1 MTVEKVKK
9 TGWRG
14 PENGRNV
21 NGRPK
26 KSEQQDKEK
35 KTNRELR
42 QEELLSLVRKFKPL
56 QTKAIQ
62 AAVKVID
69 NAESNDGS
77 KLRAAAL
84 LIETHRALLKDL
96 YDYRYDDDTAEEIT
110 QDPPAPVFSLKMI
123 DNDNDDTE

>member
-1 MTVEKVKK
+1 MSDTIKK

-14 PENGRNV
+14 PEGSINRA
-21 NGRPK
+21 GRPK
-26 KSEQQDKEK
+26 KSEEDKEK

-69 NAESNDGS
+69 NSQSNDSS

-84 LIETHRALLKDL
+84 IIETHRALLKDL
-96 YDYRYDDDTAEEIT
+96 YDYRYDEESAEEVTI
-110 QDPPAPVFSLKMI
+110 DPPTPKFSLKMLENEE
-123 DNDNDDTE
+123 D

>member
-1 MTVEKVKK
+1 MSDTIKK

-14 PENGRNV
+14 PAGSINRA
-21 NGRPK
+21 GRPK
-26 KSEQQDKEK
+26 KSEEDKEK

-69 NAESNDGS
+69 NSQSNDSS

-84 LIETHRALLKDL
+84 IIETHRALLKDL
-96 YDYRYDDDTAEEIT
+96 YDYRYDEESAEEVTI
-110 QDPPAPVFSLKMI
+110 DPPTPKFSLKMLENEE
-123 DNDNDDTE
+123 D

>member
-1 MTVEKVKK
+1 MEEQKKVS
-9 TGWRG
+9 GWRG
-14 PENGRNV
+14 PAGSINRA
-21 NGRPK
+21 GRPK
-26 KSEQQDKEK
+26 KSEEDKEK

-69 NAESNDGS
+69 NSQSNDSS

-84 LIETHRALLKDL
+84 IIETHRALLKDL
-96 YDYRYDDDTAEEIT
+96 YDYRYDEESAEEVTI
-110 QDPPAPVFSLKMI
+110 DPPTPKFSLKMLENEE
-123 DNDNDDTE
+123 D

>member
-1 MTVEKVKK
+1 MGEQKKVS
-9 TGWRG
+9 GWRG
-14 PENGRNV
+14 PAGSINLA
-21 NGRPK
+21 GRPK
-26 KSEQQDKEK
+26 KSEQQEK

-69 NAESNDGS
+69 NSQSNDSS

-84 LIETHRALLKDL
+84 IIETHRALLKDL
-96 YDYRYDDDTAEEIT
+96 YDYRYDEESAEEVTI
-110 QDPPAPVFSLKMI
+110 DPPTPKFSLKMLENEE
-123 DNDNDDTE
+123 D

>member
-1 MTVEKVKK
+1 MSDTIKK

-14 PENGRNV
+14 PEGSINRA
-21 NGRPK
+21 GRPK
-26 KSEQQDKEK
+26 KSEEDKEK

-69 NAESNDGS
+69 NSQSNDSS

-84 LIETHRALLKDL
+84 IIETHRALLKDL
-96 YDYRYDDDTAEEIT
+96 YDYRYDEESAEEVT
-110 QDPPAPVFSLKMI
+110 VDPPTPKFSLKMLENEE
-123 DNDNDDTE
+123 D

>member
-1 MTVEKVKK
+1 MEEQKKVS
-9 TGWRG
+9 GWRG
-14 PENGRNV
+14 PAGSINRS
-21 NGRPK
+21 GRPK
-26 KSEQQDKEK
+26 KSDQNDKPS

-42 QEELLSLVRKFKPL
+42 QEELLNLVRKFKPL

-69 NAESNDGS
+69 NAQSNDSS

-96 YDYRYDDDTAEEIT
+96 YDYRYDDESAEEVT
-110 QDPPAPVFSLKMI
+110 QDPPALAPVFSLRMLE
-123 DNDNDDTE
+123 DQEDE

>member
-1 MTVEKVKK
+1 MSDTIKK
-9 TGWRG
+9 TGWRW
-14 PENGRNV
+14 PEGSINRA
-21 NGRPK
+21 GRPK
-26 KSEQQDKEK
+26 KSEEDKER

-69 NAESNDGS
+69 NSQSNDSS

-84 LIETHRALLKDL
+84 IIETHRALLKDL
-96 YDYRYDDDTAEEIT
+96 YDYRYDEESAEEVTI
-110 QDPPAPVFSLKMI
+110 DPPAPKFSLKMLENEE
-123 DNDNDDTE
+123 DWWQ

>member
-1 MTVEKVKK
+1 MTTENVKQNS
-9 TGWRG
+9 GWRG
-14 PENGRNV
+14 PPGSRN
-21 NGRPK
+21 NLGRPK

-69 NAESNDGS
+69 NAESNDAS

-96 YDYRYDDDTAEEIT
+96 YDYRYDEDVAEEIT
-110 QDPPAPVFSLKMI
+110 QDPPVPVFSLKML
-123 DNDNDDTE
+123 DDSE

>member
-1 MTVEKVKK
+1 MSDTIKK

-14 PENGRNV
+14 PEGSINRA
-21 NGRPK
+21 GRPK
-26 KSEQQDKEK
+26 KSEEDKER

-69 NAESNDGS
+69 NSQSNDSS

-84 LIETHRALLKDL
+84 IIETHRALLKDL
-96 YDYRYDDDTAEEIT
+96 YDYRYDEESAEEVTI
-110 QDPPAPVFSLKMI
+110 DPPTPKFSLKMLENEE
-123 DNDNDDTE
+123 D

>member
-1 MTVEKVKK
+1 MAAS
-9 TGWRG
+9 GWRG
-14 PENGRNV
+14 PAGSINTK
-21 NGRPK
+21 GRPK

-69 NAESNDGS
+69 NAESNDAS

-96 YDYRYDDDTAEEIT
+96 YDYRYDEDVAEEIT
-110 QDPPAPVFSLKMI
+110 QDPPAPVFSLKML
-123 DNDNDDTE
+123 DDDSE

>member
-1 MTVEKVKK
+1 MSDTIKK

-14 PENGRNV
+14 PEGSINRS
-21 NGRPK
+21 GRPK
-26 KSEQQDKEK
+26 KSEEDKER

-69 NAESNDGS
+69 NSQSNDSS

-84 LIETHRALLKDL
+84 IIETHRALLKDL
-96 YDYRYDDDTAEEIT
+96 YDYRYDEESAEEVT
-110 QDPPAPVFSLKMI
+110 VDPPTPKFSLKMLENEE
-123 DNDNDDTE
+123 D

>member
-1 MTVEKVKK
+1 MEEQKKVS
-9 TGWRG
+9 GWRG
-14 PENGRNV
+14 PAGSINRA
-21 NGRPK
+21 GRPK
-26 KSEQQDKEK
+26 KSEEDKER

-69 NAESNDGS
+69 NSQSNDSS

-84 LIETHRALLKDL
+84 IIETHRALLKDL
-96 YDYRYDDDTAEEIT
+96 YDYRYDEESAEEVTI
-110 QDPPAPVFSLKMI
+110 DPPTPKFSLKMLENEE
-123 DNDNDDTE
+123 D